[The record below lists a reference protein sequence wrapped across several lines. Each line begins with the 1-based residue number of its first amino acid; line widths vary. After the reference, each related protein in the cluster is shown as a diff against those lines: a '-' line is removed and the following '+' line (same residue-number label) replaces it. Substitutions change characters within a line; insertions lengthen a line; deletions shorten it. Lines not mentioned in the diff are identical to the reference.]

1 MNEKL
6 RLQDYMKNVERA
18 LGLIDNTDMVEDIL
32 DDDLVSINM
41 KVYKLLD
48 DYLTRL
54 EGVYERN

>member
-1 MNEKL
+1 
-6 RLQDYMKNVERA
+6 MKNVERA